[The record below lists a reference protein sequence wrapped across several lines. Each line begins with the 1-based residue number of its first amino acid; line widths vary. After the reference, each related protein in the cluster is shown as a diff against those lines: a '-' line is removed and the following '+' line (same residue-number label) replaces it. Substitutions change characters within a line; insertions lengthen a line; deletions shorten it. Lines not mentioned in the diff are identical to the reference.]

1 MSFMDIMKNQKRG
14 HEFNRKL
21 EVKYERMLESPY
33 FGRIDFIEDNEDYTE
48 KCYIGLSN
56 LINEDFDFLVYDWRA
71 PISSMF
77 YDYETDKVSYEC
89 PEGIIS
95 GEITGKRQYK
105 ISDGKIDYMF
115 DSNLSIDDEM
125 LQELLSKNSDDKMK
139 DIVKTIQRE
148 QNQVTRNENYKNL
161 IVQGFAGRG
170 KTSVALH
177 RIAYLLYKH
186 RDKITPENIIVFS
199 PNNIFNDYISNV
211 LSQLGE
217 DNMYQTTFNDYMHKE
232 LDYKFKKETSLEMME
247 YILGSKEKLTYE
259 DRIKSIKFKTSVEFT
274 NILKEYINYI
284 ETTGRDFQ
292 EIVVR
297 GKLVISSKEIKNLFF
312 NDYSNLPIKRRLKK

>member
-1 MSFMDIMKNQKRG
+1 M
-14 HEFNRKL
+14 
-21 EVKYERMLESPY
+21 
-33 FGRIDFIEDNEDYTE
+33 
-48 KCYIGLSN
+48 
-56 LINEDFDFLVYDWRA
+56 
-71 PISSMF
+71 
-77 YDYETDKVSYEC
+77 
-89 PEGIIS
+89 
-95 GEITGKRQYK
+95 
-105 ISDGKIDYMF
+105 
-115 DSNLSIDDEM
+115 
-125 LQELLSKNSDDKMK
+125 
-139 DIVKTIQRE
+139 
-148 QNQVTRNENYKNL
+148 
-161 IVQGFAGRG
+161 
-170 KTSVALH
+170 ALH

-312 NDYSNLPIKRRLKK
+312 NDYSNLPIKRRLKKIKSIIEFLIESHEEAWINEIYQELDESGDYIQREEMIEISTLTVKKKLKSTYDKVSKMTEFN